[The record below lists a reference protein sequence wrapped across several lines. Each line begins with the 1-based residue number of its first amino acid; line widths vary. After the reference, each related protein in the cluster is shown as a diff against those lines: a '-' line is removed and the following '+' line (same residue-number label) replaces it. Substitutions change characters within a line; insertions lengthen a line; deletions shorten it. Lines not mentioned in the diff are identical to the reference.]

1 MSKVSPRQA
10 YNATIELAFDYNG
23 TREKI
28 PSERIVYVLIES
40 DYENEVLPIIYVTLA
55 VDSKLYTNIIKYKQ
69 SAKFYMSI
77 KKVNKNSTLSI
88 SKEILS
94 GSFSY
99 IPSANNP
106 NYTEELISDTD
117 GNSYRRIMIGLVSIE
132 LTNKLR
138 KSFNSIENE
147 TDTETL
153 IAMAL
158 DGTNCIV
165 EKPAYN
171 DYYKSILIPPIAS
184 RYRLL
189 EFIFNRNAFYDT
201 MFRYFMDFKR
211 SYLTSKKGDAIDA
224 GDGSL
229 TSIIIDIRSV
239 TEDEAYYEGVEI
251 KNDAYY
257 VYINPSNS
265 NVILNEG
272 TEKVANQLVAVDE
285 DVPVQFM
292 DLEINKTEGSEEKMV
307 FIRSDNAALVKN
319 ELETNTIIVEV
330 LKQNIDGSIFTPDKC
345 ITVNNYGEYSRY
357 NGKYLMIYKRE
368 FFKCVAG
375 EFIMSCNVGLKRVN
389 NIEPSNRVVATRK
402 NYAPASNSSKTTTA
416 NKKNTSR
423 PVQK

>member
-1 MSKVSPRQA
+1 MGKVSPRQA
-10 YNATIELAFDYNG
+10 YNATIELAFDYNN
-23 TREKI
+23 TRVKI

-40 DYENEVLPIIYVTLA
+40 DYENEVLPIIYVTMA

-77 KKVNKNSTLSI
+77 KKTNKHSTIGI

-106 NYTEELISDTD
+106 NYTEELIPDTD

-138 KSFNSIENE
+138 KSFNSIEND
-147 TDTETL
+147 TDAETL

-165 EKPAYN
+165 EKPTYN

-184 RYRLL
+184 RYKLL
-189 EFIFNRNAFYDT
+189 EFIFDRNAFYDT
-201 MFRYFMDFKR
+201 NFRYFMDFEK
-211 SYLTSKKGDAIDA
+211 SYLTSKRGNAIDA

-229 TSIIIDIRSV
+229 NSVIVDIRSV
-239 TEDEAYYEGVEI
+239 TEDEAYYEGIEI
-251 KNDAYY
+251 RNNAYY
-257 VYINPSNS
+257 IYINPSNS

-272 TEKVANQLVAVDE
+272 TEKVANQLVAID
-285 DVPVQFM
+285 DDAPVQYM
-292 DLEINKTEGSEEKMV
+292 DLEINKTDGSEEKRV
-307 FIRSDNAALVKN
+307 FVRSDNAALIKN

-345 ITVNNYGEYSRY
+345 ITVNNYGEYSKY

-375 EFIMSCNVGLKRVN
+375 EFVMSCNVGLKRVN
-389 NIEPSNRVVATRK
+389 NIEPSNRVVATRN
-402 NYAPASNSSKTTTA
+402 NYYPTSNASKTTTA
-416 NKKNTSR
+416 NKPNTSR
-423 PVQK
+423 PAQK